1 MSNERLSNATQQELN
16 SMLLEIVA
24 AADENVLMVQDLLS
38 YGADANA
45 KDNEGNT
52 PLHIAAKSGYVN
64 TTMELLGRN
73 ADVEE
78 PNNNGWRP
86 LHFASKNGNQEVV
99 KLLMDEGADPLAKTK
114 IGQTA
119 FELGDFFVQAVF
131 EKYYPM
137 PTSIKTAVMVIKK
150 VLVDTKN
157 STLEIIT
164 VSTSIMTQAL
174 KFQIHR

>member
-45 KDNEGNT
+45 KDNAI
-52 PLHIAAKSGYVN
+52 LR
-64 TTMELLGRN
+64 RN

>member
-16 SMLLEIVA
+16 SMLLETVA

-52 PLHIAAKSGYVN
+52 PLHIAAKNGYVN

-114 IGQTA
+114 
-119 FELGDFFVQAVF
+119 VC
-131 EKYYPM
+131 
-137 PTSIKTAVMVIKK
+137 IKCC
-150 VLVDTKN
+150 
-157 STLEIIT
+157 
-164 VSTSIMTQAL
+164 
-174 KFQIHR
+174 